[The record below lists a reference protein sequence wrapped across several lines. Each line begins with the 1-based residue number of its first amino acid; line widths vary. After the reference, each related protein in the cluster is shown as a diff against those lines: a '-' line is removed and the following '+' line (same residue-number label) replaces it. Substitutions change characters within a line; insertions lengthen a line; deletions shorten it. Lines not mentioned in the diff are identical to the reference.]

1 MYDFLKRHFF
11 NAPFPPNGS
20 RNIRHS
26 RIRPQAVPAYPA
38 FPSLPAHQYI
48 FSPSISKRLI
58 SLNSLST
65 PLLGNLTRCV
75 PPRLCPPTHTAP
87 SYSRISPVE
96 SFQRRR
102 LCARRSSSRRKASLR
117 CIVVALF
124 IASFIA
130 QSVPPRNIRNI
141 RARPQA
147 VPAYPSLPAYL
158 NFSSNV
164 LSKVSAVSSF
174 LNFARALLT
183 P

>member
-1 MYDFLKRHFF
+1 MYYFPKRHFF
-11 NAPFPPNGS
+11 NAPFPPNGP

-48 FSPSISKRLI
+48 FSPSISNRLI

-87 SYSRISPVE
+87 SYSRISPVL

-102 LCARRSSSRRKASLR
+102 LCARRSSNRRKASFL
-117 CIVVALF
+117 CMVVALF
-124 IASFIA
+124 IAYFI
-130 QSVPPRNIRNI
+130 VPRNIRNI
-141 RARPQA
+141 RARRLAA
-147 VPAYPSLPAYL
+147 VPEYPAYPAYL

-164 LSKVSAVSSF
+164 SSKVSAVSSF

>member
-1 MYDFLKRHFF
+1 MYYFPKRHFF
-11 NAPFPPNGS
+11 NAPFPPNGP

-26 RIRPQAVPAYPA
+26 RIRPQAVLAYPA
-38 FPSLPAHQYI
+38 LPSLTAHQYI
-48 FSPSISKRLI
+48 FSPSISNRLI

-87 SYSRISPVE
+87 SYSSMSPVL

-102 LCARRSSSRRKASLR
+102 LCARLSSSRRKASFL
-117 CIVVALF
+117 CMVVALF
-124 IASFIA
+124 IASSFA
-130 QSVPPRNIRNI
+130 PRNIRLSRI
-141 RARPQA
+141 RPQA

>member
-1 MYDFLKRHFF
+1 MYYFPKRHFF
-11 NAPFPPNGS
+11 NAPFPPNGP

-38 FPSLPAHQYI
+38 HQYI
-48 FSPSISKRLI
+48 FSPSISNRLI

-87 SYSRISPVE
+87 SYSSMSPVL

-102 LCARRSSSRRKASLR
+102 LCARLSSSRRNASLR
-117 CIVVALF
+117 CMVVALF
-124 IASFIA
+124 IASSFA
-130 QSVPPRNIRNI
+130 PLNIRLSRI
-141 RARPQA
+141 RPQA
-147 VPAYPSLPAYL
+147 VPAYPALPAYL
-158 NFSSNV
+158 NFLSNV
-164 LSKVSAVSSF
+164 SSKVSAVSSF
-174 LNFARALLT
+174 LNCGRALLT